1 MNGIEITICVILV
14 FNFIIFLIYY
24 KKYRDMDKEEI
35 LDTTDV
41 YLTEEYKELLRN
53 RNESVRD

>member
-24 KKYRDMDKEEI
+24 KKYRDMNKEEI

>member
-24 KKYRDMDKEEI
+24 KKYRDMGKEEI